1 MPPGGLGGTGRMQ
14 VDRLLADPKVR
25 SVGLQQ
31 DPGAHSGVVAGG
43 WGSLLGVLQK

>member
-1 MPPGGLGGTGRMQ
+1 M
-14 VDRLLADPKVR
+14 DRLLADPKVR

-43 WGSLLGVLQK
+43 GAPCWGCFKNNKSWFAAAAAHD